1 MKLADRALLFTVGL
15 AAISRPPESHSSY
28 QKIGANLSRLD
39 QLDKELA
46 ELLLF
51 ILGVVPVV
59 LTFVFSG
66 LLKFEKA

>member
-39 QLDKELA
+39 QLEKELA
-46 ELLLF
+46 ETAF
-51 ILGVVPVV
+51 R
-59 LTFVFSG
+59 T
-66 LLKFEKA
+66 